1 MQNLDKKALKSG
13 FFYTVSNFL
22 TKGIVFLTT
31 PLFSRIMSEQAFGA
45 YSAFITWQT
54 LLLCVLPLG
63 LDTTVNR
70 ARLDFP
76 DKLEQ
81 YMSSVAVVCISF
93 TAVVYG
99 VVLLFPA
106 FFCNLFSMEMP
117 MIHIMFV
124 YMMFYP
130 ALTLFQGRNSADFRY
145 KISTAL
151 SLTSALLAVGVSIPL
166 SYLFPDQLF
175 GRALGNNGVYIV
187 LCAVLFVYI
196 LCKGRTVKL
205 EYIRYGLRLSLPLVP
220 HIVSMYVLSASDKL
234 VIQRLCGDE
243 AVAFYSIGFTCAVVI
258 SMLSNSVN
266 SAMSPWLFQRLHA
279 KEYDKIRAVNKVYIG
294 GFVVATVGL
303 LLVAPEIMLIIGGE
317 KYREAQGVLMPI
329 MAGCCCNFIYTSYVN
344 VEAYLKKPG
353 MISLGTATT
362 AIINL
367 VLNFIFVD
375 VYGYEAAAYTTMVC
389 YMILLL
395 FHYCMVRHYRYHV
408 VYDNRFNLL
417 CAIGICSFALL
428 VRYTYQT
435 PLRLILL
442 VGYVV
447 CGVSVFFKFR
457 QKIVDSI
464 CAVLKN

>member
-13 FFYTVSNFL
+13 FFYTFSNFL

-63 LDTTVNR
+63 LDTTVTR

-81 YMSSVAVVCISF
+81 YLSSVSVVCISF
-93 TAVVYG
+93 TAAVYG

-106 FFCNLFSMEMP
+106 FFCDLFSMNMP
-117 MIHIMFV
+117 MIHIMFI
-124 YMMFYP
+124 YMMFHP
-130 ALTLFQGRNSADFRY
+130 AMTLFQGRNSADFRY
-145 KISTAL
+145 KISTAISL
-151 SLTSALLAVGVSIPL
+151 SSALLAIGASILL
-166 SYLFPDQLF
+166 SCLMPDQLM
-175 GRALGNNGVYIV
+175 GRIVGYNGVYIAFCV
-187 LCAVLFVYI
+187 VLFVYI
-196 LCKGRTVKL
+196 LCKGRTVKM
-205 EYIRYGLRLSLPLVP
+205 EYIRYGLRLSLPYVP

-234 VIQRLCGDE
+234 VIQHLCGDT

-279 KEYDKIRAVNKVYIG
+279 KEYDKIRTVNKIYIG
-294 GFVVATVGL
+294 AFVAATVGL

-317 KYREAQGVLMPI
+317 KYRAAQGVLMPI

-362 AIINL
+362 AAINL
-367 VLNFIFVD
+367 VLNFIFVKL
-375 VYGYEAAAYTTMVC
+375 YGYEAAAYTTMVC

-395 FHYCMVRHYRYHV
+395 FHYSMVRHYRYHEI
-408 VYDNRFNLL
+408 YDNRFNLL
-417 CAIGICSFALL
+417 CAFGICGFGLLMRVIYQSPLRFALL
-428 VRYTYQT
+428 AVYV
-435 PLRLILL
+435 LVLL
-442 VGYVV
+442 FV
-447 CGVSVFFKFR
+447 CHKFR
-457 QKIVDSI
+457 QKIMDSI
-464 CAVLKN
+464 RSVLKK